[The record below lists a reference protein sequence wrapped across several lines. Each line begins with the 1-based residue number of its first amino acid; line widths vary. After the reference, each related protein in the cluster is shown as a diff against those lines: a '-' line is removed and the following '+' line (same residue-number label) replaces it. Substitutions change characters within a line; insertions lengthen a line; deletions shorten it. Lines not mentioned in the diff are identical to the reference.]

1 MLFLKVNKNILF
13 VVIFAFLFSITALP
27 SNSYAKWDD
36 KSDDLPGM
44 SSITTGEII
53 LIGVGVVALAA
64 VIWYVAK
71 SSKVEEIPTTEDPSN
86 KEIQSD
92 SLKVFNMNNE
102 IQNRLNFNKYPA
114 SSNQYSRRGGIS
126 APLQPTS
133 ILIKP
138 ILGMKNNS
146 NINPYKKSSNIFEDK
161 IIVVGLSVNF

>member
-1 MLFLKVNKNILF
+1 MPFLKVNKKKLF
-13 VVIFAFLFSITALP
+13 IVIFAFLFSIIVLP

-71 SSKVEEIPTTEDPSN
+71 SSKVDEIPTTEDPSN

-114 SSNQYSRRGGIS
+114 SNNQYP
-126 APLQPTS
+126 AS

-146 NINPYKKSSNIFEDK
+146 NINPYKKSINIFEDK

>member
-1 MLFLKVNKNILF
+1 MPFLKVNKNILF
-13 VVIFAFLFSITALP
+13 VVIFAFLFSIIAVP
-27 SNSYAKWDD
+27 SNSYADWDD
-36 KSDDLPGM
+36 RSDELPGT

-102 IQNRLNFNKYPA
+102 FNGKVKFNGIENDILNDK
-114 SSNQYSRRGGIS
+114 SNIS
-126 APLQPTS
+126 V
-133 ILIKP
+133 KP

-146 NINPYKKSSNIFEDK
+146 NINSYKKSSNIFEDK
-161 IIVVGLSVNF
+161 IVVVGLSVNF

>member
-13 VVIFAFLFSITALP
+13 VVIFAFLFSIIALP

-71 SSKVEEIPTTEDPSN
+71 SSKVEEIPGTEDPSN
-86 KEIQSD
+86 RETQSD

-102 IQNRLNFNKYPA
+102 FNGKVKFSGIENDILNDK
-114 SSNQYSRRGGIS
+114 SNIS
-126 APLQPTS
+126 V
-133 ILIKP
+133 KP

-146 NINPYKKSSNIFEDK
+146 NINPYKKS
-161 IIVVGLSVNF
+161 